1 MNYPMRLL
9 QFTKA
14 EMRLV
19 AGEEKGRVFTSVS
32 IKRWD
37 LLAYVLSYFEHVVE
51 CCLTHDF
58 YSL

>member
-19 AGEEKGRVFTSVS
+19 AGEEKEKGGVFTSLS

-37 LLAYVLSYFEHVVE
+37 LLTYELSYFEQVVE
-51 CCLTHDF
+51 CCLT
-58 YSL
+58 